1 MKLPFTTTLKYVQKQ
16 KGLQIRLN
24 VDHKEALLSQIQRCM
39 GEEGENTQIY
49 VLREF
54 LFSLQPI

>member
-39 GEEGENTQIY
+39 GEEGENT
-49 VLREF
+49 REF